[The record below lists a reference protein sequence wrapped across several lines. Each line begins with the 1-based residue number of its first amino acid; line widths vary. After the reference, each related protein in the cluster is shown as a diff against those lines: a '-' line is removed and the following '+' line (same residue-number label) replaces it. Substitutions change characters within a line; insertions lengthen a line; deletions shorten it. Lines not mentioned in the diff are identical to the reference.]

1 MIELFKE
8 PNIDWMG
15 KAKYFYA
22 LSGILLLA
30 GWTSIFLHG
39 GLRYSI
45 DFKGGTNVDVRF
57 AQPPNI
63 DKIRAGLTAQG
74 LGNTEIQSVSD
85 IASPNSNEV
94 LIFVEQKN
102 QGDEAGDA
110 SKTQVINALNAIYG
124 TASSSKPDFNSA
136 TLSSLT
142 AFLTQQRSAAALDER
157 RRPLPAACK
166 KDSRLSRHRRA
177 KGFSPISMSSRRP
190 MVLPRRFSPP

>member
-30 GWTSIFLHG
+30 GWTSVFLHG

-63 DKIRAGLTAQG
+63 DKLRAGLTAQG
-74 LGNTEIQSVSD
+74 LSNAEIQSVSD
-85 IASPNSNEV
+85 IASPHSNEV

-110 SKTQVINALNAIYG
+110 SKVQVIDALNKIYG
-124 TASSSKPDFNSA
+124 AADSSKPDLNAATPA
-136 TLSSLT
+136 TLTATLT
-142 AFLTQQRSAAALDER
+142 KNDPLLLSTNAATAINSWQEKFW
-157 RRPLPAACK
+157 PIAI
-166 KDSRLSRHRRA
+166 RRA
-177 KGFSPISMSSRRP
+177 KAC
-190 MVLPRRFSPP
+190 